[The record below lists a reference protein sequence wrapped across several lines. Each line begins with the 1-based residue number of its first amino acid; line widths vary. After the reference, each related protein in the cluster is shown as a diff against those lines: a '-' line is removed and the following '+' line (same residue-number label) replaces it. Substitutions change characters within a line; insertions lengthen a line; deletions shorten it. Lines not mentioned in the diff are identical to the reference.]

1 MAENTNPLGKYYR
14 QPQIYIGLPSGEQW
28 YGPDAIVKTQ
38 TGEHAVLPMTAKDEI
53 AFKTPDALLNGQAV
67 VDVIKSCIP
76 DIMDPWQIVNY
87 DLDTVLVAIRIAT
100 YGETMDISFKIPG
113 TTIDVSHTINLP
125 QVLDSI
131 KQVAMIN
138 ETKLSNG
145 MTIKVKPL
153 NYRDITKSQL
163 QTFQQ
168 QKMYNAV
175 LDSNLSEEEKIKK
188 FNDSFTA
195 LTTLSDDILMSNI
208 EYIETPNGERVSD
221 RTQIA
226 QFIKNAN
233 AKLMRELGDRL
244 VELRTQGSVKPVRLK
259 STEEQIKAG
268 APVSYEVPITFD
280 NANFFV

>member
-1 MAENTNPLGKYYR
+1 MR
-14 QPQIYIGLPSGEQW
+14 QQPAALRMNGDTVWFRGE
-28 YGPDAIVKTQ
+28 IS
-38 TGEHAVLPMTAKDEI
+38 
-53 AFKTPDALLNGQAV
+53 FGQ
-67 VDVIKSCIP
+67 
-76 DIMDPWQIVNY
+76 
-87 DLDTVLVAIRIAT
+87 DTVLVAIRIAT

-208 EYIETPNGERVSD
+208 EHIETPGGERVSD

>member
-28 YGPDAIVKTQ
+28 YGPDAMVKTQ

-76 DIMDPWQIVNY
+76 DITDPWQIVNY
-87 DLDTVLVAIRIAT
+87 DLDTVLIAIRIAT

-113 TTIDVSHTINLP
+113 TTIDVNHTINLP
-125 QVLDSI
+125 QILDSI
-131 KQVAMIN
+131 KQVSIIN

-153 NYRDITKSQL
+153 NYKDITKSQL

-168 QKMYNAV
+168 QKLYNAV

-188 FNDSFTA
+188 FNESFTA

-208 EYIETPNGERVSD
+208 EHIETPGGERVSD

-233 AKLMRELGDRL
+233 AKLMKELGDRL